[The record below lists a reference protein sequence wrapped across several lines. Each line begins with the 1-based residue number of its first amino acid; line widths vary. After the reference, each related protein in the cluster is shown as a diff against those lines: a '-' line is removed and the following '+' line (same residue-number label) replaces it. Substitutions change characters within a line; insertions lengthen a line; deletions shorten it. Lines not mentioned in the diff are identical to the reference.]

1 MNISNAVVISAFES
15 ALPPHIKQN
24 VQRISAVLRDR
35 GRKDAADNESI
46 CPDEVF
52 PKVVCRVFHLDLNTD
67 REIVEA
73 VASLWRSAYQEGY
86 KEVFENV

>member
-1 MNISNAVVISAFES
+1 MNISNAVFISAFES

-35 GRKDAADNESI
+35 GRKDAADNEPV

-52 PKVVCRVFHLDLNTD
+52 PKVVCRVFHLDSGKD
-67 REIVEA
+67 SDIVDA
-73 VASLWRSAYQEGY
+73 VAYLWRTAYQEGY
-86 KEVFENV
+86 KERSK